1 MITRAQ
7 IRRQLRKNGGI
18 MNTVPR
24 TGYFLGGIKDRIR
37 KLIPNEI
44 ANVAVKAAPFVAP
57 FNPGIAGLMRGIGRF
72 DQRGS
77 LSDALKQGLL
87 TTAGGAGAR
96 YLGGQRGM
104 GDIMGG
110 GLRGGF
116 TNPISSDSPLRNL
129 FTSKDVK
136 KVKPIDKSKEGIGIV
151 RKGVEETIGKVP
163 ILKDLP
169 PMVQQQLFVG
179 GVTAGAS
186 ALHSYFT
193 ENFREKLPEETMEQY
208 LEARKKRVGIQM
220 RSYMDNYFTFD
231 PEYSALDEAG
241 KDAFVARYNKKQ
253 GGRVGLANGSP
264 HFDPPKFSEGVPQ
277 MFVSDTLGALP
288 KAGGGVRS
296 EDMGIL
302 SVDDFNNIEDYR
314 RYIHKL
320 AYERAR
326 KAEPDNPRL
335 SENDIMR
342 QLNKIVYEMART
354 KEPDSRL
361 SEGDIMRMLDRITNK
376 KAKGGR
382 VNYKEGGGFEPLKYT
397 SKIKEMWEMEGE
409 NDPLGTIIKIG
420 LTVRAP
426 IVDVVRMLGFTG
438 ATGASL
444 VAEIAKRGY
453 DVTKPIRD
461 VAGGIA
467 GATYDV
473 GKDIVKGSKTD
484 TRFIQPMYYLT
495 RFGPEKNL
503 SDEETQLEMM
513 KHSVGRDD
521 PKKRREITNRLFNY
535 ENINIDQDPESEYI
549 SGKIKFEEDYPSWA
563 KGGRVSGYGG
573 GITATMPRIPMGT
586 PRVNAGG
593 IRELDYRA
601 EGGFVPVG
609 VKEKADDVPAMLSK
623 NEFVM
628 TADAVKGAGGGSVEK
643 GAQRMYNTM
652 KKLEGRVA

>member
-18 MNTVPR
+18 MNAVPR
-24 TGYFLGGIKDRIR
+24 QGYGIGSWVKERIR

-77 LSDALKQGLL
+77 VSDALKQGLL

-116 TNPISSDSPLRNL
+116 TSPISSDSPLRNL

-136 KVKPIDKSKEGIGIV
+136 KVKPIDKGEKGIDIV
-151 RKGVEETIGKVP
+151 RKGVEKTVGKFP

-179 GVTAGAS
+179 GITAGAS

-208 LEARKKRVGIQM
+208 LEARRKRVGIQM
-220 RSYMDNYFTFD
+220 RNYMDNYFKFD

-241 KDAFVARYNKKQ
+241 KDAFVARYNKKK
-253 GGRVGLANGSP
+253 GGRVGLASGSP
-264 HFDPPKFSEGVPQ
+264 HFDPPTFSEGVPQ
-277 MFVSDTLGALP
+277 MFMSDTLGALP
-288 KAGGGVRS
+288 KAEGGVRS

-302 SVDDFNNIEDYR
+302 SIDDFDNLEDYR
-314 RYIHKL
+314 RYIQAL
-320 AYERAR
+320 A
-326 KAEPDNPRL
+326 L
-335 SENDIMR
+335 
-342 QLNKIVYEMART
+342 EMARKEKPEGRLT
-354 KEPDSRL
+354 KD
-361 SEGDIMRMLDRITNK
+361 DITRMLNRITNT

-382 VNYKEGGGFEPLKYT
+382 VKYKEGGGGTKKTGIKGLLE
-397 SKIKEMWEMEGE
+397 KIGE
-409 NDPLGTIIKIG
+409 NIRYKFDDFVYGEPATIG
-420 LTVRAP
+420 YSAGNY
-426 IVDVVRMLGFTG
+426 DQ
-438 ATGASL
+438 
-444 VAEIAKRGY
+444 EIL
-453 DVTKPIRD
+453 RD
-461 VAGGIA
+461 
-467 GATYDV
+467 
-473 GKDIVKGSKTD
+473 
-484 TRFIQPMYYLT
+484 
-495 RFGPEKNL
+495 PEKRAIIREKYDTL
-503 SDEETQLEMM
+503 S
-513 KHSVGRDD
+513 
-521 PKKRREITNRLFNY
+521 
-535 ENINIDQDPESEYI
+535 PEKQEYI
-549 SGKIKFEEDYPSWA
+549 EMYLDSIAYPDDEQYSEWLYKKPGKIKFPTDEKMKKHNEQFA

-573 GITATMPRIPMGT
+573 GITANMPRISMGI

-601 EGGFVPVG
+601 TGGFVPVG
-609 VKEKADDVPAMLSK
+609 IKEKADDVPAMLSK

>member
-208 LEARKKRVGIQM
+208 LEARRKRVGIQM
-220 RSYMDNYFTFD
+220 RNYMDNYFKFD
-231 PEYSALDEAG
+231 PEYSALDDAG

-253 GGRVGLANGSP
+253 GGRVGLASGSP
-264 HFDPPKFSEGVPQ
+264 HFDSPKFSEGVGQ
-277 MFVSDTLGALP
+277 LFVSDTLGALP
-288 KAGGGVRS
+288 KAEGGVRS

-302 SVDDFNNIEDYR
+302 SVDDFNNVEDYR
-314 RYIHKL
+314 RYIQAL
-320 AYERAR
+320 A
-326 KAEPDNPRL
+326 L
-335 SENDIMR
+335 
-342 QLNKIVYEMART
+342 EMARKEKPEGRLT
-354 KEPDSRL
+354 KD
-361 SEGDIMRMLDRITNK
+361 DITRILNTIQGVK
-376 KAKGGR
+376 RSMPKGILQKA
-382 VNYKEGGGFEPLKYT
+382 N
-397 SKIKEMWEMEGE
+397 
-409 NDPLGTIIKIG
+409 
-420 LTVRAP
+420 
-426 IVDVVRMLGFTG
+426 
-438 ATGASL
+438 
-444 VAEIAKRGY
+444 
-453 DVTKPIRD
+453 
-461 VAGGIA
+461 
-467 GATYDV
+467 
-473 GKDIVKGSKTD
+473 
-484 TRFIQPMYYLT
+484 
-495 RFGPEKNL
+495 
-503 SDEETQLEMM
+503 
-513 KHSVGRDD
+513 
-521 PKKRREITNRLFNY
+521 
-535 ENINIDQDPESEYI
+535 
-549 SGKIKFEEDYPSWA
+549 
-563 KGGRVSGYGG
+563 GGRVSGYGG
-573 GITATMPRIPMGT
+573 GITANIPRISMGI

-601 EGGFVPVG
+601 TGGFVPVG

-628 TADAVKGAGGGSVEK
+628 TADAVKAAGGGSVEK

-652 KKLEGRVA
+652 KRLEGRVA

>member
-24 TGYFLGGIKDRIR
+24 QNYGLGSKLKDRFR

-44 ANVAVKAAPFVAP
+44 ANVAAKAAPFVAP

-77 LSDALKQGLL
+77 ISDALKQGLL
-87 TTAGGAGAR
+87 TYGGGQAAR
-96 YLGGQRGM
+96 YLGGAGFQEGFGTP
-104 GDIMGG
+104 GD
-110 GLRGGF
+110 RF
-116 TNPISSDSPLRNL
+116 TSPLSSGRTQNL
-129 FTSKDVK
+129 RDFFTSKDVK
-136 KVKPIDKSKEGIGIV
+136 KVNSIDKSKEGLDIV
-151 RKGVEETIGKVP
+151 QRGVDATIGKVP
-163 ILKDLP
+163 ILKEFP

-179 GVTAGAS
+179 GITAGAS
-186 ALHSYFT
+186 ALHSYLT

-253 GGRVGLANGSP
+253 GGRVGLASGSP
-264 HFDPPKFSEGVPQ
+264 HFDPPKFSEGVGQ
-277 MFVSDTLGALP
+277 LFVSDTLGALP
-288 KAGGGVRS
+288 KAEGGVRS

-302 SVDDFNNIEDYR
+302 SVDDFNNVEDYR
-314 RYIHKL
+314 RYIQAL
-320 AYERAR
+320 A
-326 KAEPDNPRL
+326 L
-335 SENDIMR
+335 
-342 QLNKIVYEMART
+342 EMARKEKPEGRLT
-354 KEPDSRL
+354 KD
-361 SEGDIMRMLDRITNK
+361 DITRILNTIQDVK
-376 KAKGGR
+376 RSMPKGILQ
-382 VNYKEGGGFEPLKYT
+382 K
-397 SKIKEMWEMEGE
+397 
-409 NDPLGTIIKIG
+409 
-420 LTVRAP
+420 
-426 IVDVVRMLGFTG
+426 
-438 ATGASL
+438 
-444 VAEIAKRGY
+444 
-453 DVTKPIRD
+453 
-461 VAGGIA
+461 
-467 GATYDV
+467 
-473 GKDIVKGSKTD
+473 
-484 TRFIQPMYYLT
+484 
-495 RFGPEKNL
+495 
-503 SDEETQLEMM
+503 
-513 KHSVGRDD
+513 
-521 PKKRREITNRLFNY
+521 
-535 ENINIDQDPESEYI
+535 
-549 SGKIKFEEDYPSWA
+549 A